1 MHYCIFTISDSS
13 CVTPSTDPAAGERV
27 TNILTILLWSW
38 GRGRHRAKRT
48 MMCLLHGHNLTTWA
62 GEEEPYSWNS
72 FEMQLSSSFPAKVL
86 QHPFSDSS
94 TPFGQS
100 PPSSPTFPACHLIVL
115 ERKSLFMFVVFG
127 GKQQQQQQQCHKL
140 NETQEFM
147 AFHCQ
152 RRRIPVPCHH

>member
-1 MHYCIFTISDSS
+1 MWHLPPHHRRSGS
-13 CVTPSTDPAAGERV
+13 GKRV

-38 GRGRHRAKRT
+38 GIQAYRAKRT
-48 MMCLLHGHNLTTWA
+48 MMCLLRGHNLTTWA
-62 GEEEPYSWNS
+62 VEEEPYSWNS

-94 TPFGQS
+94 TPFGQ
-100 PPSSPTFPACHLIVL
+100 PPSYLATSHLLVL
-115 ERKSLFMFVVFG
+115 ERKSRFMFVVFG
-127 GKQQQQQQQCHKL
+127 GQQQQQQQCHKL